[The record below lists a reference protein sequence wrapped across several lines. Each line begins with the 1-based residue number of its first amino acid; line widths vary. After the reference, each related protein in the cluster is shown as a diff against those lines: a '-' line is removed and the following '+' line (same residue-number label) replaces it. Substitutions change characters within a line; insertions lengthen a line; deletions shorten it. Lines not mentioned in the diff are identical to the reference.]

1 MLKRIGHKLCK
12 VKMFTFF
19 LCLSFIGLASA
30 LVFVGED
37 TYDIDSIVGKVT
49 ETTSKYETGER
60 KLFLKV
66 VSEDDDS
73 EINLSVEPSM
83 FCPIGSDIL
92 IFKKECKLFGPTE
105 YEFISCGC

>member
-1 MLKRIGHKLCK
+1 
-12 VKMFTFF
+12 MFTLF

-49 ETTSKYETGER
+49 ETTSKYETGQR
-60 KLFLKV
+60 KLLLKV
-66 VSEDDDS
+66 VSDEEDA

-83 FCPIGSDIL
+83 FCPIGADIL
-92 IFKKECKLFGPTE
+92 VFKKECKLFGATE
-105 YEFISCGC
+105 YEFISCGCQ